1 MLAHDKIMSSL
12 VFIAIE
18 GRLERKV
25 VSTYPKEGRESS
37 EKGIVQNG
45 QIDIFQD
52 WVGLRF

>member
-1 MLAHDKIMSSL
+1 MLAHDKMMSSL

-25 VSTYPKEGRESS
+25 VSTYPKEGGERS
-37 EKGIVQNG
+37 EKWIVQNG

>member
-1 MLAHDKIMSSL
+1 MLAHDKMMSSL
-12 VFIAIE
+12 VLIAIE

-25 VSTYPKEGRESS
+25 VSTYPKEGGERS
-37 EKGIVQNG
+37 EKWIVQNG

>member
-1 MLAHDKIMSSL
+1 MLAHDKMMSSL
-12 VFIAIE
+12 AFIAIE

-25 VSTYPKEGRESS
+25 VSTYPKEGGERS